1 MNIDYKLKNIEDL
14 WKNLNKKTKEPLIVF
29 FYKDLN
35 ICKIENN
42 EISIQ
47 QYKQIKSNL
56 IENYSI
62 IEVNVIDNS
71 FLEEMFWGN
80 K

>member
-14 WKNLNKKTKEPLIVF
+14 WNNLNKKTKEPLIIF
-29 FYKDLN
+29 FYKDSN

-47 QYKQIKSNL
+47 QYKEIKSKL
-56 IENYSI
+56 IENYNI

-71 FLEEMFWGN
+71 YLEEKFWE
-80 K
+80 KE

>member
-14 WKNLNKKTKEPLIVF
+14 WKNLNKKTKEPLIIF

-47 QYKQIKSNL
+47 QYKQIRSNL

>member
-47 QYKQIKSNL
+47 QYKQIRSNL

>member
-1 MNIDYKLKNIEDL
+1 MNIDYKLKNIEAL